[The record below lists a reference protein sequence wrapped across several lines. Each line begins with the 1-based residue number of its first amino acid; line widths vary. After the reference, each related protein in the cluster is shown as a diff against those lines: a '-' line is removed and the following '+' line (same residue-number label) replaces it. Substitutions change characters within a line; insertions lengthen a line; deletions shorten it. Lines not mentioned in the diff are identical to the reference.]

1 DYKLKGELN
10 DLYHQDALDYD
21 N

>member
-1 DYKLKGELN
+1 YKLKGELN